1 MIQQIDKDQ
10 NTPSDRLKELKSNN
24 ILTGIFLFLIGAG
37 IILKKMDTPIPDW
50 IFSWEILII
59 GFGIYMAIRHNFKGP
74 VWFILLLI
82 GGLSLVDDVL
92 PDLNVRQYSW
102 PVILM
107 VLGLYF
113 ILRPKGVQI
122 KRKRHEDSNEMPGIV
137 ENQGIYDKS
146 DWLEMTTILGG
157 VKKIVV
163 SKNFRG
169 GEIVSFMGGAEI
181 NLSQA
186 DIHGRVRLEATNVM
200 GGTKLIVPANWDVQS
215 ELVAIFGGVEDKRD
229 LRSVT
234 IDSNKILVLEGTCIF
249 GGIEIKSY

>member
-1 MIQQIDKDQ
+1 MIQHIDKEQ
-10 NTPSDRLKELKSNN
+10 NTPSDRLKEFKGNN

-50 IFSWEILII
+50 VFSWEILMI
-59 GFGIYMAIRHNFKGP
+59 GFGVYMAIRHNFKGP

-92 PDLNVRQYSW
+92 PHLDVRQYSW

-113 ILRPKGVQI
+113 IMRPKGVQI
-122 KRKRHEDSNEMPGIV
+122 RRRFDDRNEMPGLV
-137 ENQGIYDKS
+137 ENPGINDKS
-146 DWLEMTTILGG
+146 DWLELTTILGG
-157 VKKIVV
+157 VKKIIV

-169 GEIVSFMGGAEI
+169 GEIVSFLGGSEI

-186 DIHGRVRLEATNVM
+186 DIQGRVRLEATNVM

-229 LRSVT
+229 LRSAV
-234 IDSNKILVLEGTCIF
+234 IDPNKILVLEGTCIF